1 MSSAQLCMYSN
12 ELSTTMHVL
21 THELSTN
28 VHVLKQGSFG
38 TQQNC
43 ACTHTRL
50 IGNSAQLR
58 IYLQKIHPE
67 PSTMVPYILMTAIQ
81 ILFLCNSGLVLLY

>member
-43 ACTHTRL
+43 ACTNT
-50 IGNSAQLR
+50 
-58 IYLQKIHPE
+58 
-67 PSTMVPYILMTAIQ
+67 
-81 ILFLCNSGLVLLY
+81 